1 MACGYVTSEFLGR
14 LFHPAH
20 SRKAF
25 AVRSLAEI
33 LICSPHFES
42 PLRIP
47 LTIGTATT
55 TPIPRW
61 QKEAEGA
68 PEPEP
73 VPNED
78 LGIEPDHGTREAA

>member
-1 MACGYVTSEFLGR
+1 MACGYVSSEFLGR

-42 PLRIP
+42 PLRVP
-47 LTIGTATT
+47 LTTGNAATV
-55 TPIPRW
+55 PVPGR
-61 QKEAEGA
+61 QEGA
-68 PEPEP
+68 EAPPEQEL
-73 VPNED
+73 VPKED
-78 LGIEPDHGTREAA
+78 LSVEPDHGTRKAA